1 MASRPAFSTKSTI
14 NFQIG
19 DKLLTLESTPLGAP
33 KSDPKP
39 KPFKPFVFANKGKS
53 VTRGYEFI
61 AEAVSPSMA
70 RRIRNAL
77 NVYKPGP
84 DGR

>member
-1 MASRPAFSTKSTI
+1 
-14 NFQIG
+14 
-19 DKLLTLESTPLGAP
+19 LESESPQEQAQGAP
-33 KSDPKP
+33 SKP
-39 KPFKPFVFANKGKS
+39 AKAFLFANKGKS

-61 AEAVSPSMA
+61 AEAVSASMA

-77 NVYKPGP
+77 NAYKPGP